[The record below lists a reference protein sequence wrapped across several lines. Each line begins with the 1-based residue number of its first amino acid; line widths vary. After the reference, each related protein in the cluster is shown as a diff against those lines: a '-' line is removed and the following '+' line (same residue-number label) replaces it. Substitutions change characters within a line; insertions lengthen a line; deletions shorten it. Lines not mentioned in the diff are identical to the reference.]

1 MGCELI
7 IIKQI
12 ETNQDD
18 YLDRNRDLLETLL
31 KECVF
36 AIQLT
41 YGLMWKLLEI
51 SYMVSNMQSL
61 DVNTCNQ
68 KISLFPPSR
77 NSDF

>member
-18 YLDRNRDLLETLL
+18 YLDRNIDLLETLL

-51 SYMVSNMQSL
+51 SYM
-61 DVNTCNQ
+61 
-68 KISLFPPSR
+68 
-77 NSDF
+77 